1 MAVMKNGKKEANM
14 HVRSFVCAL
23 ALSMVWA
30 AAAGAQSNPVIYPAK
45 GQSPQQQEKD
55 KYECYTW
62 ARNQTGFDPMQA
74 QQTPPSSSGPKG
86 QVVKGAAVG
95 AAGGAA
101 IGAIGGNAGKGA
113 AIGATSGALIGGIRK
128 RQNKKQQE
136 EAQQQQAA
144 SVAAGRSE
152 YNRAYSAC
160 LEGRGYTVK

>member
-1 MAVMKNGKKEANM
+1 MRTKLLA
-14 HVRSFVCAL
+14 CAMGFSL
-23 ALSMVWA
+23 LWA
-30 AAAGAQSNPVIYPAK
+30 AAAAAQNNPVIYPAK
-45 GQSPQQQEKD
+45 GQNAQQQEKD

-74 QQTPPSSSGPKG
+74 QQAPPSSSEPKG

-113 AIGATSGALIGGIRK
+113 AIGAASGALIGGIK
-128 RQNKKQQE
+128 RRQSKKQQE

-152 YNRAYSAC
+152 YDRAYSAC

>member
-1 MAVMKNGKKEANM
+1 MGAKL
-14 HVRSFVCAL
+14 SVCAL
-23 ALSMVWA
+23 ALSLLWA
-30 AAAGAQSNPVIYPAK
+30 AAAGAQNNPVIYPAR

-62 ARNQTGFDPMQA
+62 AKNQTGFDPMQI
-74 QQTPPSSSGPKG
+74 QQAPPPSSSGPTG

-101 IGAIGGNAGKGA
+101 IGAIAGNAGKGA
-113 AIGATSGALIGGIRK
+113 AIGAVSGGLIGGIRK
-128 RQNKKQQE
+128 HRKKQQQE

-144 SVAAGRSE
+144 SVAAGRSD
-152 YNRAYSAC
+152 YNRAYAAC